1 MKKQI
6 TTLVVILTLPL
17 FMLSAQKKETKYLV
31 TYFSVPESHAVDAST
46 GASRI
51 MVDDKMYGTTEYVA
65 QVIAQATGG
74 NLFEIKTKHTYP
86 TQTHKALIDYAK
98 EEKQSKTYPE
108 IANKIP
114 NIEQYDVIFVGYPNW
129 WYDMPMVIYTL
140 MREYDFSGKTIVPF
154 VTHGGSGFDDSVA
167 TIQSLQPQAKVN
179 PLPAISNKRA
189 ASSKEAIEKWLSQQ
203 GYTSRK

>member
-17 FMLSAQKKETKYLV
+17 FILSAHNKETKYLV

-65 QVIAQATGG
+65 QVIAQAIGG

-86 TQTHKALIDYAK
+86 THTHKALIDYAK
-98 EEKQSKTYPE
+98 EEKQSKT
-108 IANKIP
+108 
-114 NIEQYDVIFVGYPNW
+114 
-129 WYDMPMVIYTL
+129 
-140 MREYDFSGKTIVPF
+140 
-154 VTHGGSGFDDSVA
+154 
-167 TIQSLQPQAKVN
+167 
-179 PLPAISNKRA
+179 
-189 ASSKEAIEKWLSQQ
+189 
-203 GYTSRK
+203 